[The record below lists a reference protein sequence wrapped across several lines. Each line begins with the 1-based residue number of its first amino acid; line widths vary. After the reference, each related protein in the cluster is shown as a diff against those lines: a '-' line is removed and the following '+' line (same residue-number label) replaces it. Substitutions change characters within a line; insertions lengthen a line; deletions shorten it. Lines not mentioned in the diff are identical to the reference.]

1 MQEVIVRAAQP
12 RERDFRF
19 YLFFK
24 RAFDLIVSGTALLLL
39 SWLFLVLALVVKC
52 SDGGRVFYRHE
63 RVGLNGKP
71 IRLAKFRS
79 MRRGADAPGALTPEQ
94 RAAYLREYKLDDD
107 PRVTRV
113 GKFLRKTS
121 LDELPNLFAVFRG
134 ELSLVGPR
142 PLMEEEAEAKYGILR
157 EKLLSVKPGVVG
169 WWAVNGRS
177 NCTYESGAR
186 QRAEL
191 YYVDH
196 RSARLDLRI
205 LFRAALGAIRREGA
219 R

>member
-157 EKLLSVKPGVVG
+157 E
-169 WWAVNGRS
+169 NGRVD
-177 NCTYESGAR
+177 AVKV
-186 QRAEL
+186 RAEN
-191 YYVDH
+191 DH
-196 RSARLDLRI
+196 GGRMI
-205 LFRAALGAIRREGA
+205 GENCFGIVEELFNDTANMFADE
-219 R
+219 